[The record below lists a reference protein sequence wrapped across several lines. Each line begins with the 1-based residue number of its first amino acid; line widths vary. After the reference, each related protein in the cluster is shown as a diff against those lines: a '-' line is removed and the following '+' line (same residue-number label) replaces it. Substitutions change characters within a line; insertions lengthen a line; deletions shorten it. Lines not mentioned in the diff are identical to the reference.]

1 MDMSIEQFRAW
12 AESAQLSE
20 STEYHAG
27 ECVDRH
33 DGYDDDGE
41 PTTATVT
48 YGWISRTLSGVLP
61 DGASAE
67 ITYPV
72 NVEWAGTETE
82 RYDDEFT
89 VERGD
94 GIDPIIVKNIR
105 LCDEDGEALGLNET
119 ADIMIE
125 VFGDRLTDIDAEPLI
140 PAVQCH
146 EIDEDGEIMEDMAEI
161 TLDNQGA
168 PNLRFVG
175 KLVAEMSSSP
185 DQASSYYSGSTGR
198 YTILRLFRTR
208 GGKFVAEKT
217 GRTQWQGERDR
228 INIAVCDDEKAVIEF
243 FGHGWLAKDLYE
255 EAGISD
261 VTEIE

>member
-12 AESAQLSE
+12 AKSAQLSE
-20 STEYHAG
+20 STEYCAG
-27 ECVDRH
+27 ECIDRH
-33 DGYDDDGE
+33 DGYDDDNE

-48 YGWISRTLSGVLP
+48 YGWIERTLSGVLP
-61 DGASAE
+61 DGAPVE
-67 ITYPV
+67 ITYQV
-72 NVEWAGTETE
+72 NVEWAGTERE

-94 GIDPIIVKNIR
+94 GIEPIILKNIR
-105 LCDEDGEALGLNET
+105 LCDDDGDALGLHET

-125 VFGDRLTDIDAEPLI
+125 VFGGRLTDIDAEPLI

-146 EIDEDGEIMEDMAEI
+146 QIDEEGELMEGMEQI
-161 TLDNQGA
+161 TLSNPGA
-168 PNLRFVG
+168 PDVRFIG
-175 KLVAEMSSSP
+175 KLVAQVSSSP

-208 GGKFVAEKT
+208 GGKLVAEQT

-228 INIAVCDDEKAVIEF
+228 IKVAVCDDEKAVIEF